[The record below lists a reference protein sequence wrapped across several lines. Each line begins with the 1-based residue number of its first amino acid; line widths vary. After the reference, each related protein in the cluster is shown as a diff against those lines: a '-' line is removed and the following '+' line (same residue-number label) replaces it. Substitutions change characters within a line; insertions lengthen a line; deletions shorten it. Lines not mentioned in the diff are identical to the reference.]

1 MQTMSTVKKSIIT
14 AVCIA
19 LCYVLPLLFHGIQGA
34 GQIFCPMHIPV
45 FLCGLVCGWQFG
57 LLCGLA
63 GPALSSALCG
73 MPPVSILPSMMIEL
87 AVYGLIAGIMMRC
100 VRTRHVYA
108 DLYISLIVA
117 IVAGRVVNGLVNA
130 LIFARGSYSMATWVA
145 GSVVKSWPGTVIQL
159 VFIPSIVFALM
170 KARLIPERYPK
181 EVPMIERSDV
191 ISFFDRCAPDWDAE
205 MIRNEPVIRTIL
217 DNADIRAGVDVLD
230 VACGTG
236 VLFPDYLARDVHSV
250 TGVDIAPEMA
260 RRAAEKFPDARVTVL
275 CGDIETVPLPQ
286 QFDRCMVYNAFP
298 HFPDPARLIAHLA
311 TLLKP
316 GGRLSVAH
324 GMSRAMLDR
333 HHAGAASTV
342 SVSLISETEL
352 AARMAPYFDV
362 DVVISDDRMYQVCG
376 TKK

>member
-87 AVYGLIAGIMMRC
+87 AVYGLIAGIMMRY

-117 IVAGRVVNGLVNA
+117 IVAGRVVDGLVNA

-181 EVPMIERSDV
+181 EVP
-191 ISFFDRCAPDWDAE
+191 
-205 MIRNEPVIRTIL
+205 
-217 DNADIRAGVDVLD
+217 ADD
-230 VACGTG
+230 
-236 VLFPDYLARDVHSV
+236 
-250 TGVDIAPEMA
+250 
-260 RRAAEKFPDARVTVL
+260 
-275 CGDIETVPLPQ
+275 
-286 QFDRCMVYNAFP
+286 
-298 HFPDPARLIAHLA
+298 
-311 TLLKP
+311 
-316 GGRLSVAH
+316 
-324 GMSRAMLDR
+324 
-333 HHAGAASTV
+333 
-342 SVSLISETEL
+342 
-352 AARMAPYFDV
+352 
-362 DVVISDDRMYQVCG
+362 
-376 TKK
+376 